1 MTDCMIK
8 IDIYDVN
15 ETGSVP
21 AAIEKICRDHSAYAS
36 GQNGPYRNYGIA
48 TARDWA
54 EQALTDGAL
63 AYIDS
68 HDGRVVEAL
77 PAERGDADAMMD
89 IGGCYFI
96 SSEWSDES
104 RVKIVVPTNDEIMEY
119 PAAAALMARAVI
131 DYHSACSDL
140 ETWMEVSRR
149 IDALADAFSN
159 IHHREFAKVIADAQ
173 NK

>member
-1 MTDCMIK
+1 
-8 IDIYDVN
+8 
-15 ETGSVP
+15 
-21 AAIEKICRDHSAYAS
+21 
-36 GQNGPYRNYGIA
+36 
-48 TARDWA
+48 
-54 EQALTDGAL
+54 
-63 AYIDS
+63 
-68 HDGRVVEAL
+68 
-77 PAERGDADAMMD
+77 
-89 IGGCYFI
+89 
-96 SSEWSDES
+96 
-104 RVKIVVPTNDEIMEY
+104 MEY